1 MSSFAA
7 AANII
12 DLRLEGVTSLLEGVY
27 RTQLEQQEVLQ
38 QVLKGQTELLQQQ
51 SHEKKL
57 VSSPNFQP
65 KTMLNEEKNKKEKTP
80 VSKISS
86 ESCQDKNHQTIVDT
100 GIQKNS
106 PLLGTCTT
114 SIVESDF
121 ETASID
127 NNYSTGNS
135 GEYHHNYDKRVW
147 NSISED
153 ASGYH
158 EDIEEKLYNNAEISF
173 LDADVGYRISHPYLG
188 SIYNSIG
195 KHDSND
201 INPTEEPQRN
211 KSLSPPRK
219 VFSRRLVS
227 SDGPNL
233 DENDDDD
240 KGEEDEE
247 KKKRMKL

>member
-38 QVLKGQTELLQQQ
+38 QVLKGQTEMLQQQ
-51 SHEKKL
+51 NHGRESF
-57 VSSPNFQP
+57 SSPTFQP
-65 KTMLNEEKNKKEKTP
+65 KTILNEKENKKEKSP
-80 VSKISS
+80 VSKISL
-86 ESCQDKNHQTIVDT
+86 ESCQNRNHQTIVDT

-106 PLLGTCTT
+106 PLLGTCST

-121 ETASID
+121 ETVSID

-135 GEYHHNYDKRVW
+135 GDYHHNYDKSIW
-147 NSISED
+147 GSISD
-153 ASGYH
+153 NASGH
-158 EDIEEKLYNNAEISF
+158 CENITEEPYNNAEISL
-173 LDADVGYRISHPYLG
+173 LDADFGYRISHPYLG
-188 SIYNSIG
+188 SIDKSIG
-195 KHDSND
+195 KHGNND
-201 INPTEEPQRN
+201 PIKKSLREE
-211 KSLSPPRK
+211 SLSPPKK

-233 DENDDDD
+233 DENDYN
-240 KGEEDEE
+240 KEE
-247 KKKRMKL
+247 KNEVV